1 MNKKPSA
8 YQWLSKSAVVLT
20 VLFTLSG
27 CGNDGSDGAT
37 GPAGPGVA
45 SKSDATALTITVTNV
60 TINSAPVVDFKVTN
74 QDSTLVTGLVSSD
87 LYFTIAKLIPGV
99 NGAPSSWQNYI
110 NIASRQGLPYIRGN
124 RENNGTLVD
133 NQNGTYTYTFS
144 TDITDTT
151 KTCPALAQATPVP
164 CEDAYGNTLDTSYNS
179 SLTHRVAIQT
189 RGTLPVTA
197 GVYTFKPGSG
207 AVASGREIVTSD
219 KCNECH
225 NKLEAHDAR
234 SNTQYCVLCH
244 NPGTTA
250 KGTDGTVTG
259 PTPVDFKVMIHKI
272 HDADALP
279 SVVAGGD
286 YGIYGFSGLTSF
298 KDIAFPQDIR
308 NCTKCHDGTVGA
320 TNATAQ
326 GDNWKTAPNKAACS
340 SCHDDVYFGSLPD
353 ATKAYETVSH
363 ITQAANFTPP
373 VTVGPDPT
381 DDMCV
386 QCHGVGQVADVSVLH
401 TIPSKVAR
409 GNFKFNIKKICGVDV
424 AANGTANTAAVTA
437 CQASGFPTVTFSVTD
452 PNGGTHGYPNS
463 TYNIF
468 TDPEF
473 ADATSTPSVPVAA
486 SGVSLTV
493 DIAWNT
499 RDYTNT
505 DGSQAR
511 PGRAN
516 QFPVFGGTTTAP
528 YGQDSAF
535 TFTQTPATDNG
546 DGTFTLTAATPIPA
560 TATGSGAVA
569 LEGRA
574 YNSIADPA
582 KSGSSAHRTPI
593 KAEVAYFGISD
604 TTPVARRVAVDAT
617 TKCDNCHDQLSLH
630 GGNRNDN
637 VQLCVM
643 CHNPSNTDAQASAR
657 PKAANGLPIG
667 DDPTALAALMLTAP
681 ADGKKEESVDLK
693 RMIHGIH
700 AGASKS
706 LDGAT
711 TLEGFREK
719 GIFVAG
725 TDFSDTRFPGIL
737 NDCSTCHVGTSY
749 QLTGTWETPLQNGIL
764 GSTTNSATSV
774 TYDTSTAT
782 EVNTALNA
790 PADDLKITPTAAVC
804 SSCHDSTL
812 AQTHMVTVGGA
823 VFDGNAAAI
832 SGSYETC
839 AVCHGPGRAA
849 DVAVV
854 HSVP

>member
-8 YQWLSKSAVVLT
+8 YHHWLKILTAVFA

-27 CGNDGSDGAT
+27 CGNDGSDGAA
-37 GPAGPGVA
+37 GPPGPGVA
-45 SKSDATALTITVTNV
+45 SKTDATALNITITDV
-60 TINSAPVVDFKVTN
+60 TINSAPVVTFKVTN
-74 QDSTLVTGLVSSD
+74 QDNTLVTGLLASD
-87 LYFTIAKLIPGV
+87 LYFTIAKLIPGA
-99 NGAPSSWQNYI
+99 NGTPSSWQNYI

-189 RGTLPVTA
+189 RGSLPVTA

-219 KCNECH
+219 KCNQCH
-225 NKLEAHDAR
+225 NKLEAHDER

-279 SVVAGGD
+279 SVAAGGD
-286 YGIYGFSGLTSF
+286 YGIYGYSGLTSF
-298 KDIAFPQDIR
+298 KEIAFPQDIR

-320 TNATAQ
+320 PNATAQ
-326 GDNWKTAPNKAACS
+326 GDNWKNMPNKAACS
-340 SCHDDVYFGSLPD
+340 SCHDDVYFGTLPD
-353 ATKAYETVSH
+353 PTKAYQTVSH
-363 ITQAANFTPP
+363 ITQAANFTPS

-409 GNFKFNIKKICGVDV
+409 SNFKFNIKKICGVDV
-424 AANGTANTAAVTA
+424 AANGTANTAAVAA
-437 CQASGFPTVTFSVTD
+437 CQPGGFPTVTFSVTD
-452 PNGGTHGYPNS
+452 PNGGTHGYANS

-499 RDYTNT
+499 LDYTNT
-505 DGSQAR
+505 GGSQAR

-516 QFPVFGGTTTAP
+516 QFSVFGSTVTTPP
-528 YGQDSAF
+528 YGQAMLGIN
-535 TFTQTPATDNG
+535 TFPYTQLPATDNG

-560 TATGSGAVA
+560 SATGSGAIA

-593 KAEVAYFGISD
+593 KAEVAYFGITD
-604 TTPVARRVAVDAT
+604 TTPKARRVAVDAV

-637 VQLCVM
+637 VQLCVL
-643 CHNPSNTDAQASAR
+643 CHNPGNTDAQASAR
-657 PKAANGLPIG
+657 PKDPTSVDLPII
-667 DDPTALAALMLTAP
+667 TAASL
-681 ADGKKEESVDLK
+681 DGKKEESIDLK

-700 AGASKS
+700 AGAKKS
-706 LDGAT
+706 LDGTT

-719 GIFVAG
+719 GLWIAG
-725 TDFSDTRFPGIL
+725 GDFSGTRFPGIL

-749 QLTGTWETPLQNGIL
+749 QLTGTWETPLQNGIH
-764 GSTTNSATSV
+764 GSTTDATPGMV
-774 TYDTSTAT
+774 AGVSTQAQ
-782 EVNTALNA
+782 VDAALND
-790 PADDLKITPTAAVC
+790 PTDDLKITPTAAVC

-812 AQTHMVTVGGA
+812 AQTHMVTIGGA
-823 VFDGNAAAI
+823 VFNGTATAI
-832 SGSYETC
+832 TSSYETC